1 MDILAQQRLA
11 LIGGG
16 VMAEAIIRGLLN
28 QGLAAPQQLLV
39 SEPIAQR
46 REQLAHTLGV
56 GVTASNG
63 EAVAGAQIVLFA
75 VKPQVLS
82 QVLGELA
89 GRVPSEA
96 LVLSIVA
103 GAPMAAFRQALGD
116 LAMVRIMPNTPAQ
129 VGEGISVWTATPQ
142 VSERQR
148 QQARAIIGALG
159 EEVYVEEEKYLDMA
173 TALSGSGPGY
183 VFLFIEAL
191 IDAGVRL
198 GFARPV
204 AEKLVLQT
212 VRGSAILAQRT
223 GQHPAVLRN
232 MVTSPG
238 GTTAEGLVQLEEGG
252 LRAAVARAVWASY
265 ERALA
270 LGKGTKG

>member
-1 MDILAQQRLA
+1 MEILEQTRLA
-11 LIGGG
+11 VIGGG

-28 QGLAAPQQLLV
+28 KHLAGPQQIIA
-39 SEPIAQR
+39 SDPIAQR
-46 REQLAHTLGV
+46 REQLGVLGI
-56 GVTASNG
+56 GVTASNL
-63 EAVAGAQIVLFA
+63 EALRGAQIA
-75 VKPQVLS
+75 IIAIKPQVLPK
-82 QVLGELA
+82 VL
-89 GRVPSEA
+89 SEIVGQIA
-96 LVLSIVA
+96 PATLVLSIVA
-103 GAPMAAFRQALGD
+103 GAPIVTFHQVLGD
-116 LAMVRIMPNTPAQ
+116 LPLVRIMPNTPAQ

-142 VSERQR
+142 VTAGQR
-148 QQARAIIGALG
+148 QQAQAIIGALG
-159 EEVYVEEEKYLDMA
+159 EELYVEEEKYLDMA

-223 GQHPAVLRN
+223 GHHPAVLRN

-238 GTTAEGLVQLEEGG
+238 GTTAEGLLQLEEGG
-252 LRAAVARAVWASY
+252 LRATVARAVWASF
-265 ERALA
+265 EKAQA
-270 LGKGTKG
+270 LGKGPKA

>member
-1 MDILAQQRLA
+1 MEILAEQRLA

-16 VMAEAIIRGLLN
+16 VMAEAIIRGLLHK
-28 QGLAAPQQLLV
+28 GLAAPQQILV
-39 SEPIAQR
+39 SEPVAQR
-46 REQLAHTLGV
+46 REQLAGALGV
-56 GVTASNG
+56 GVTASNR

-75 VKPQVLS
+75 VKPQVLP

-89 GRVPSEA
+89 GHVPATA
-96 LVLSIVA
+96 LALSIVA
-103 GAPMAAFRQALGD
+103 GAPIAAFRQALGE
-116 LAMVRIMPNTPAQ
+116 LALVRVMPNTPAQ

-142 VSERQR
+142 ASALQR
-148 QQARAIIGALG
+148 QQAQAIIGALG
-159 EEVYVEEEKYLDMA
+159 EEIYVEDEKYLDMA

-198 GFARPV
+198 GFARPM

-223 GQHPAVLRN
+223 GLHPAVLRN

-265 ERALA
+265 ERAQA
-270 LGKGTKG
+270 LGKGPKT

>member
-63 EAVAGAQIVLFA
+63 EAVTGAQIVLFA